1 MGAISNLKFHLD
13 RFVVREGEQ
22 YVAGMFRSWGYM
34 VKEAPDKYFPDY
46 DLYCSRINGDKAQ
59 AFSVEVKLDRWY
71 DKTGNLGL
79 EHDALDHSKADFLAI
94 CAGDPIKAVF
104 LMPLPQIRTYAHQA
118 KEYIRTIGERKDKK
132 PNWATVVPESVLL
145 KQPNVHKLYNPQYKS
160 PPKQEQMEFFTGI
173 PTGLTYIN
181 PFQSELLKN

>member
-1 MGAISNLKFHLD
+1 MGAIDKLKFYKD
-13 RFVVREGEQ
+13 RFVGEEAQ
-22 YVAGMFRSWGYM
+22 TYVKQMMESWGYT
-34 VKEAPDKYFPDY
+34 VKEMPQGYHPEY
-46 DLYCSRINGDKAQ
+46 DLFCTRVKDGKYT
-59 AFSVEVKLDRWY
+59 AFTIEVKFDRWY

-79 EHDALDHSKADFLAI
+79 EHDGLDHSKADFLAI

-118 KEYIRTIGERKDKK
+118 KEYIRTIGERRDKK

-145 KQPNVHKLYNPQYKS
+145 NQPNVHKLYNPKYKPS
-160 PPKQEQMEFFTGI
+160 PKQEKIEFSKSI

-181 PFQSELLKN
+181 PPTQIL